1 MLFLSTIK
9 DNLNVYMKYLKL
21 KKILPYSIAVAIFVF
36 ASLAYFYPVL
46 KGQKIAQSD
55 ITQFRGMVKEIN
67 DFRAD
72 KNTEPY
78 WTGASFSGMPAY
90 QISAYYPYDFVRTLD
105 RTLRFLPRPA
115 DYTFLYFLSFFVLM
129 MALKVKWRL
138 AILGALS
145 FGFSTYLIIIFVPG
159 HNSKAHA
166 IAYMPLVLAGVLWV
180 FQKKYVL
187 GFIVTGLAMA
197 LEIYTNHIQMT
208 YYLGFCLLILGI
220 VELINAIK
228 ENILPVFIKQA
239 AVILAAVILGFG
251 ANASRLMAMKEYADF
266 STRGKSE
273 LTINPNGTK
282 KEVTKGLDKAY
293 ITQFSYAKLET
304 FNLFIPGFMGG
315 GTVEELG
322 KNSNLYE
329 VIETKLGKK
338 GADYFTEQ
346 ALTYWGDQ
354 TIVEAPAY
362 IGAVV
367 FFLFFLGMF
376 LVKGRLKQWLVAATV
391 FSILLSWGRNFE
403 GLTYFFIDYVPL
415 YNKFR
420 AVSSIQVIA
429 ELCVPIL
436 GILGLK
442 AFFSSNIT
450 SKEKTESLKKAV
462 LIFGGLIVAGFL
474 LAHSFSTFEGIRDA
488 TYLNIEKEYSMTGVL
503 DAIIADRKSMLLID
517 TLRSLA
523 LVLVSGGILW
533 FFLKNKLNKQF
544 TIIGLAVFMLF
555 DLISVNKKYVNESD
569 FKAAKKVEKPF
580 TASSA
585 DKLILKDKTHFRVAN
600 FAGDPMQD
608 GSTSYFHQSIGG
620 YHAAKMGRYQEL
632 FDHQIAKNNMEVLN
646 MLNTKY
652 FLIPDKNGEPQ
663 AQQNTDANGNAWFV
677 ETVKVVNS
685 ANEEMQSLDSL
696 PTKTTAVIDISGVQ
710 NKTTF
715 NILKDSMATIKLL
728 KYDVTELTYQSKAT
742 KEQFAV
748 FSEIYYKDGW
758 NAYVDGELTPHF
770 RVNYVLRGMKVP
782 AGEHTIEFKFEPEVI
797 QKGGFISLTSYGLLL
812 LITIGWLFYDK
823 KKKKK
828 RA

>member
-1 MLFLSTIK
+1 
-9 DNLNVYMKYLKL
+9 MKHLKL
-21 KKILPYSIAVAIFVF
+21 KKIVPYGIAIAIFVL
-36 ASLAYFYPVL
+36 ASLIYFHPVL
-46 KGQKIAQSD
+46 KGQKISQSD

-67 DFRAD
+67 DFRDD

-90 QISAYYPYDFVRTLD
+90 QVSAYYPYDFVRVLD

-145 FGFSTYLIIIFVPG
+145 FGFSTYLIIIFIPG

-228 ENILPVFIKQA
+228 DKIVPVFIKQA
-239 AVILAAVILGFG
+239 AVILAAVILGIG
-251 ANASRLMAMKEYADF
+251 ANASRLMAMKEYTDF

-273 LTINPNGTK
+273 LTINPDGSK
-282 KEVTKGLDKAY
+282 KEVTKGLGKDY

-322 KNSNLYE
+322 RNSNLYE

-367 FFLFFLGMF
+367 FFLFFLGIF

-450 SKEKTESLKKAV
+450 SEEKIESLKKAV
-462 LIFGGLIVAGFL
+462 LIFGGLILSGFL

-503 DAIIADRKSMLLID
+503 DAIIADRKSMLLTD
-517 TLRSLA
+517 TLRSL
-523 LVLVSGGILW
+523 VLVVVSAGVLW
-533 FFLKNKLNKQF
+533 FFLKNKLKKQAA
-544 TIIGLAVFMLF
+544 IIGLAVFVLF
-555 DLISVNKKYVNESD
+555 DLISVNKKYVNETD
-569 FKAAKKVEKPF
+569 FKAARKVEKPF
-580 TASSA
+580 TATNA

-600 FAGDPMQD
+600 FATDPMQD

-652 FLIPDKNGEPQ
+652 FLVADKSGVPQ
-663 AQQNTDANGNAWFV
+663 AQQNVDANGNVWFV
-677 ETVKVVNS
+677 QDVKIVNS
-685 ANEEMQSLDSL
+685 ANAEMRVLDSL
-696 PTKTTAVIDISGVQ
+696 YTKTVAVIDVSKIE
-710 NKTTF
+710 NKAQFT
-715 NILKDSMATIKLL
+715 ILKDSIATISLL
-728 KYDVTELTYQSKAT
+728 KYDVTELTYQSKTT

-758 NAYVDGELTPHF
+758 NAYVDGKLTPHF
-770 RVNYVLRGMKVP
+770 RVNYVLRGMKIP
-782 AGEHTIEFKFEPEVI
+782 AGEHTIEFKFEPKVI
-797 QKGGFISLTSYGLLL
+797 QKGGFISLASYSLLL
-812 LITIGWLFYDK
+812 LIAIGWLFYDK